1 MATIKVNLS
10 KVGNACEQDET
21 PPNSFPSGGWYAFLQ
36 NCNGTPFVNAGKEYG
51 PFPMDHGYV
60 EIKDV
65 PPGRYLLFAMENPFP
80 IGGKPIPGGE
90 VLYQANYVSHFA
102 IVEICCRCEEICVI
116 LYNSGWHY
124 CVQVIIYWF
133 ELLALTKQMD
143 PKIANAARDALSAA
157 VRSAGKTFPT
167 DEGIIRH
174 LEKFHGKIRQ
184 EK

>member
-80 IGGKPIPGGE
+80 IGGKPIPGE
-90 VLYQANYVSHFA
+90 
-102 IVEICCRCEEICVI
+102 RCYIKQTTLVI
-116 LYNSGWHY
+116 LPS
-124 CVQVIIYWF
+124 
-133 ELLALTKQMD
+133 
-143 PKIANAARDALSAA
+143 
-157 VRSAGKTFPT
+157 
-167 DEGIIRH
+167 
-174 LEKFHGKIRQ
+174 
-184 EK
+184 